1 MPHVEWCFPL
11 LDTNSKH
18 DATIQ
23 CAISVFYLLSL
34 FNSSMGLQKERRRSS
49 KTQEWRSLCR
59 RERCRPRPCERLS
72 SNVIRLTDRLL
83 IWLAV
88 RQIRKLRMRWQQAP
102 ATACALCFHSSIP
115 LRYSSLV
122 GPRHAASISAAVV
135 MLPQHS
141 GLGARA
147 FRGLY

>member
-1 MPHVEWCFPL
+1 MCYKRVLPL
-11 LDTNSKH
+11 VP
-18 DATIQ
+18 I
-23 CAISVFYLLSL
+23 
-34 FNSSMGLQKERRRSS
+34 FNSTGFTDRTKEEFKDTRMKKSLQA
-49 KTQEWRSLCR
+49 
-59 RERCRPRPCERLS
+59 REVETTPRARLS

-88 RQIRKLRMRWQQAP
+88 RQIRKLRMRWQQAL
-102 ATACALCFHSSIP
+102 AKACALCFHSSIP

-122 GPRHAASISAAVV
+122 GPKHAASISAAVV

-147 FRGLY
+147 FRGLYESFSRLLVESVARHIRQEL

>member
-1 MPHVEWCFPL
+1 MCYKRVLRLVP
-11 LDTNSKH
+11 
-18 DATIQ
+18 I
-23 CAISVFYLLSL
+23 
-34 FNSSMGLQKERRRSS
+34 FNSTGFTDRTKEEFKDTRMKKSLQA
-49 KTQEWRSLCR
+49 
-59 RERCRPRPCERLS
+59 REVETTPRERLS
-72 SNVIRLTDRLL
+72 SNVIRLTDHLL

-88 RQIRKLRMRWQQAP
+88 RQIRKLRMRWQQAL

-147 FRGLY
+147 FRGLYESFSRLLVESVARHIRQEL